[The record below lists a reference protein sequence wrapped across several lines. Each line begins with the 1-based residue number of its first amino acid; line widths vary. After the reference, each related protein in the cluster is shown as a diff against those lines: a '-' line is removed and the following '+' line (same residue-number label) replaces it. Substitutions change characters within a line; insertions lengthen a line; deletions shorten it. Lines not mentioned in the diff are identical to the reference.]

1 MNVLYLLE
9 GISVPFDVLIFLGV
23 FSVLVPPLVT
33 GWHPM
38 HATAKV
44 SSITAG
50 TPN

>member
-9 GISVPFDVLIFLGV
+9 VISVLFGALIFLGA
-23 FSVLVPPLVT
+23 FSVLVPPRVT

-44 SSITAG
+44 RPYSSRET
-50 TPN
+50 